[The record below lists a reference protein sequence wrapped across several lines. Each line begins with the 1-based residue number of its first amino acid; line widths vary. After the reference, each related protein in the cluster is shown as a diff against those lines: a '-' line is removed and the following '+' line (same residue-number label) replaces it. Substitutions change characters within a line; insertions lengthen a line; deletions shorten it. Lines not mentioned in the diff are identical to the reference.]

1 MPSLVCRNRMAY
13 LTSDAGACL
22 GMPWHSEGQGWH
34 TGQHRVKKCI
44 CQPYPALHKE
54 LNGEG
59 TEGDCKFF
67 AGNINSLPKLTL
79 YCLVGHICD
88 AAPKFLFLF
97 KKVDENSLSLA
108 MSENLRKKEF
118 RQ

>member
-1 MPSLVCRNRMAY
+1 MPSVGNRMAY
-13 LTSDAGACL
+13 LASDAGACL

-34 TGQHRVKKCI
+34 TGQHRVKRCI

-67 AGNINSLPKLTL
+67 AGNIFIAKVNPLLPSGAYMRRSAKIFKL
-79 YCLVGHICD
+79 
-88 AAPKFLFLF
+88 
-97 KKVDENSLSLA
+97 
-108 MSENLRKKEF
+108 R
-118 RQ
+118 R